1 MKERPVTNA
10 EALAAILQLRTLL
23 VADAPIPRP
32 EVERLANLA
41 AHLTPDDMHPIEVTD
56 FLVFLI
62 EIRSPE
68 HFGTHDVKDPA
79 TDAISILDRLLEP
92 RPRTRSW
99 LSRIWRR
106 K

>member
-1 MKERPVTNA
+1 MKERHVTSA
-10 EALAAILQLRTLL
+10 QARAAVLQLRTLL

-32 EVERLANLA
+32 EAERLANLA
-41 AHLTPDDMHPIEVTD
+41 AHLTPDGMHPIEVTE

-62 EIRSPE
+62 EIRSPK

-79 TDAISILDRLLEP
+79 TDAIRIIDRLLEP
-92 RPRTRSW
+92 RPRRHHW
-99 LSRIWRR
+99 LSRVCRR